1 MNRNLWTDRL
11 AVGKLPVMS
20 KQNPYEAPSQG
31 GGASVAERKQPSG
44 WLRASC
50 YLCVGLSLLA
60 IAGFCFTAWM
70 LISQAAGLE
79 ADRLNYPPQFRNQSD
94 NRIWSSWCLGGASIL
109 LALTTLVGSVLA
121 LKNRWLAGWAL
132 LVLSAGVFVALAIVL
147 KPT

>member
-1 MNRNLWTDRL
+1 MSLNLWTDQL

-20 KQNPYEAPSQG
+20 KQNPYQPPSQSG
-31 GGASVAERKQPSG
+31 DASLEERKEPSG

-79 ADRLNYPPQFRNQSD
+79 AEALNYPAEFQNQD
-94 NRIWSSWCLGGASIL
+94 DKVIRSSQGLGYASIL
-109 LALTTLVGSVLA
+109 LALTTLVGGILA

-132 LVLSAGVFVALAIVL
+132 LVLSVGVFVALAIVL

>member
-1 MNRNLWTDRL
+1 M
-11 AVGKLPVMS
+11 P
-20 KQNPYEAPSQG
+20 KQNPYQPPSQRG
-31 GGASVAERKQPSG
+31 DASLAERKEPSG

-79 ADRLNYPPQFRNQSD
+79 AERLNYPPQFRNQSD

-109 LALTTLVGSVLA
+109 LALTTLVGGILA

-132 LVLSAGVFVALAIVL
+132 LVLSVGVFVALAIVL